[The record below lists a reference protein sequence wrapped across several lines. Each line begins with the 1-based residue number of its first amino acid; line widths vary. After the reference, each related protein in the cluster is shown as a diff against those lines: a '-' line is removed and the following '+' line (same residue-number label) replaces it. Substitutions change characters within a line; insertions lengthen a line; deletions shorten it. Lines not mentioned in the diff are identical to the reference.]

1 MLRLA
6 AAELRYQLKH
16 LATFHL
22 LIGSFFYYVIH
33 QTSGPNLEKLR
44 HPQIASTYLVCLA
57 LAGSAFFVQLVW
69 QIVQDEKRDRLKATL
84 PFSCTGLAR
93 AGLLSVGLAWLPL
106 PLFIIVSLIFIP
118 LASPVEEFCFGLALV
133 GLSSTIM
140 TSSWLAI
147 GRFGNWGRIGN
158 TIFYIALINIFF
170 LSIRSH
176 KLVFL
181 EDAFA
186 FLSSPLTAMFCLLLA
201 AGLIR
206 QAPRLGRRD
215 LP

>member
-6 AAELRYQLKH
+6 TAELRYQVYN
-16 LATFHL
+16 LATFY
-22 LIGSFFYYVIH
+22 LIIGGFFYYVIH

-69 QIVQDEKRDRLKATL
+69 QMVQNEKRDRLKSTL
-84 PFSCTGLAR
+84 PFSGTGLAR
-93 AGLLSVGLAWLPL
+93 AGLLSVGLAWVPL
-106 PLFIIVSLIFIP
+106 PLFLIVSLISIP
-118 LASPVEEFCFGLALV
+118 LAAPVEELCFGLTLV
-133 GLSSTIM
+133 GLS
-140 TSSWLAI
+140 LAI
-147 GRFGNWGRIGN
+147 LTGAWLVIERFGSRGQIGN
-158 TIFYIALINIFF
+158 TIFYIVLFNIFF

-186 FLSSPLTAMFCLLLA
+186 FFSSPMTAFFSLVLA
-201 AGLIR
+201 AGLILL
-206 QAPRLGRRD
+206 APRLGRRD
-215 LP
+215 LV